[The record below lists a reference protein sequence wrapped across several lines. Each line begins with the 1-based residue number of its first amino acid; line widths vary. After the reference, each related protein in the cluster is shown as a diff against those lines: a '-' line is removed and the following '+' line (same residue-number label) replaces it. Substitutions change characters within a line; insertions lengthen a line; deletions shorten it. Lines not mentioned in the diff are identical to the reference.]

1 MTYPENK
8 IQSDLPMTYEKALSY
23 IHSVSW
29 KGSVPGLDRITE
41 LCQRLGEPQKNLR
54 FVHVAG
60 TNGKGSTSAMIAS
73 VLRAAGYRVGLF
85 TSPYVLD
92 FCERIMIDGEPIS
105 HDALCRATEVVRP
118 HADAME
124 DAPTEFEL
132 ITAIAFVC
140 FAEAKCDIVVLEC
153 GMGGRLDS
161 TNVIERPE
169 VSVITNVAL
178 DHTEY
183 LGDTEEKIAAEKAGI
198 IKGAPCDP
206 GKASEVA
213 SCDPGKATEGAPCV
227 LGMASAGAAAV
238 IAAKCAERGV
248 PLIRAP
254 RAVRLTDVRPSREGI
269 AFRRGRA
276 ELFIP
281 LCGLYQITN
290 AKTVLA
296 ALDVLRRRGWNVPPE
311 ALRDGLRAVV
321 WRARFETLSTD
332 PRVIFDGAHNPDGA
346 ALCAATFARL
356 YGGERSI
363 LVSGVM
369 ADKDHAAIAAIFAPL
384 FERAYT
390 AAPQTPRALDAKAWA
405 SDLCAAGCDAVACES
420 VADAVRRALA
430 EARRTGATVLC
441 AGSLYMYAE
450 VVAALA

>member
-1 MTYPENK
+1 MTYK
-8 IQSDLPMTYEKALSY
+8 QALSY

-29 KGSVPGLDRITE
+29 KGSVPGLSRITE
-41 LCQRLGEPQKNLR
+41 LCRRLGEPQKSLR

-105 HDALCRATEVVRP
+105 HDALCRATEAVRP
-118 HADAME
+118 HADAMA

-140 FAEAKCDIVVLEC
+140 FAEAKCDAVVLEC

-178 DHTEY
+178 DHTQI
-183 LGDTEEKIAAEKAGI
+183 LGDTVEKIAAKKAGI
-198 IKGAPCDP
+198 VKD
-206 GKASEVA
+206 
-213 SCDPGKATEGAPCV
+213 APCV
-227 LGMASAGAAAV
+227 LGKAGRGAAAV
-238 IAAKCAERGV
+238 IAAKCAEHGV
-248 PLIRAP
+248 PLACAS

-269 AFRRGRA
+269 SFRRGKN

-290 AKTVLA
+290 VHTVLA
-296 ALDVLRRRGWNVPPE
+296 ALDVLRDRGWSVPDE
-311 ALRDGLRAVV
+311 AVRNGLRAVV
-321 WRARFETLSTD
+321 WRARFERLSES
-332 PRVIFDGAHNPDGA
+332 PIVIFDGAHNPDGA
-346 ALCAATFARL
+346 ATCAATFARL
-356 YGGERSI
+356 YAGERAI

-369 ADKDHAAIAAIFAPL
+369 ADKDHSALAAIFAPL

-390 AAPQTPRALDAKAWA
+390 AAPDNPRALAAEAWA
-405 SDLCAAGCDAVACES
+405 SDFRAAGCEAVACES
-420 VADAVRRALA
+420 VADAVRRAVA
-430 EARRTGATVLC
+430 EARRTGAVVLC

-450 VVAALA
+450 VVAALGEERSRAESGEKR